1 MTIPSIEKLLYR
13 PMQCNQALENCGY
26 HSGVILKR
34 AVEVNAYQS
43 PRIVKQGAAHYFN
56 FARPFLNLKFYVR
69 IQWFHGHIQSPV
81 SVKGNPIMIINP
93 AQVTRHHMANQ
104 VAPAYSL
111 IRKVCACGKA
121 STAKQLTQHGKCAT
135 CSLAS
140 VRDAIMPGDFA
151 KLQHMLGAVKHY
163 PKSKWGWRN
172 YFAAGSGQQH
182 EAMQRLVGAGL
193 ATAGREWYDW
203 LPIHD
208 LTTVEVFAR
217 IAAAGQAPHWVY
229 AAGMSRFSCC
239 FCIMS
244 NKADLTTAARLN
256 PDLYR
261 RYVELERLTGQVMMM
276 PSKSKGR
283 MTLEQ
288 ITGIS
293 VAVAKCEIA
302 RTLCE

>member
-151 KLQHMLGAVKHY
+151 KLQHMLGAVPERRKYH
-163 PKSKWGWRN
+163 WGLRN
-172 YFAAGSGQQH
+172 YYCANISGAAR
-182 EAMQRLVGAGL
+182 EAMQRLVDAGL
-193 ATAGREWYDW
+193 AMAGHESETQTYFHATR
-203 LPIHD
+203 LGCK
-208 LTTVEVFAR
+208 V
-217 IAAAGQAPHWVY
+217 AGLDG
-229 AAGMSRFSCC
+229 AGIKRA
-239 FCIMS
+239 IE
-244 NKADLTTAARLN
+244 D
-256 PDLYR
+256 
-261 RYVELERLTGQVMMM
+261 
-276 PSKSKGR
+276 
-283 MTLEQ
+283 
-288 ITGIS
+288 
-293 VAVAKCEIA
+293 
-302 RTLCE
+302 